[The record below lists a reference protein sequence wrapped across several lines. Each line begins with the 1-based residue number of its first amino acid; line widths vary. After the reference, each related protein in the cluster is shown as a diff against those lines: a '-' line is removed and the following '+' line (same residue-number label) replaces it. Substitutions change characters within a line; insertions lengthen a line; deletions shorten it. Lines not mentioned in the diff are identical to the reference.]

1 MQTELGE
8 TGPVQ
13 DPVVG
18 RIKRLASVISSD
30 NNTLVADMRKA
41 FNTIKDIAVELE
53 KENQSTQVKEL
64 ESVATQI
71 SESCDNCIRLTSA
84 VNTVGDKYQPTTEYT
99 DFKKLLDEEFKKL
112 LNTPSQN
119 DRLMRQF
126 RESIW
131 NVHHAGQPMPGEEQE
146 DIIMTSTQSNLLNE
160 KCPITGKMI
169 TELAEPVRSVDCKH
183 IYEKEAVMAY
193 IHRNSNKKCCVAVSS
208 PETMSIPSGYC
219 KFRTGDI
226 SLLRQRV
233 LTGAI
238 STFNSLRSARPKTLN
253 PKLTAL
259 RPLCTQ
265 TYSSSP
271 APPPSPISDSLI
283 SGGGNGYR
291 WKPMCLYYAQGK
303 CNKMHDLDH
312 LQVFNH
318 DWSEEFRV
326 LQLDLERKQPQ
337 MFDFLLVFD
346 LEGKAEILEFPVI
359 LIDTRT
365 MTVVDLFHRFV
376 RPCSMS
382 AERIDEY
389 IANKYRKFGVD
400 QVWHNTAIP
409 FVEVAEQFEA
419 WLIQHRLWGRTHSCR
434 LHNAAFVTCGNWD
447 VKTQVPHQCKV
458 SKIQL
463 PPYYNEWINLK
474 DVFHNFY
481 HPEEKAKGMRKMM
494 EHLKMPMSGSHH
506 LGIDDTRNI
515 ARIVLRMLS
524 DGAPMPITGWR
535 DPASHGTVKFLY
547 TNRI

>member
-1 MQTELGE
+1 
-8 TGPVQ
+8 
-13 DPVVG
+13 
-18 RIKRLASVISSD
+18 
-30 NNTLVADMRKA
+30 
-41 FNTIKDIAVELE
+41 
-53 KENQSTQVKEL
+53 
-64 ESVATQI
+64 
-71 SESCDNCIRLTSA
+71 
-84 VNTVGDKYQPTTEYT
+84 
-99 DFKKLLDEEFKKL
+99 
-112 LNTPSQN
+112 
-119 DRLMRQF
+119 
-126 RESIW
+126 
-131 NVHHAGQPMPGEEQE
+131 
-146 DIIMTSTQSNLLNE
+146 
-160 KCPITGKMI
+160 
-169 TELAEPVRSVDCKH
+169 
-183 IYEKEAVMAY
+183 
-193 IHRNSNKKCCVAVSS
+193 
-208 PETMSIPSGYC
+208 MSIPSGYC

-365 MTVVDLFHRFV
+365 MTVVDLFHSFSLLMIDELTSRFV

-400 QVWHNTAIP
+400 H
-409 FVEVAEQFEA
+409 
-419 WLIQHRLWGRTHSCR
+419 
-434 LHNAAFVTCGNWD
+434 GNWD